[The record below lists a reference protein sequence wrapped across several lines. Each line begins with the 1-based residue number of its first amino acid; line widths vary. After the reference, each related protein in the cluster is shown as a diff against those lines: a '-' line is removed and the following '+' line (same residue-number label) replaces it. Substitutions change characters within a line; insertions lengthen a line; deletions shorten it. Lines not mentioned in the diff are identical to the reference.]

1 MSRSEEQSILQR
13 LFSLG
18 EDRMNKLLE
27 ELLSNPRFA
36 EALGKTVQA
45 ALETKG
51 RVDRNMQTVL
61 SLLNLPSKSD
71 YKKLATK
78 IEALQGSLVNLS
90 IKLDRILAAQKDAPG
105 AKPAE
110 AKPAKVSR
118 PRPVKEP
125 RPDEPAEA

>member
-1 MSRSEEQSILQR
+1 MARAEEQSILQK

-78 IEALQGSLVNLS
+78 IEALQGSMVNLS
-90 IKLDRILAAQKDAPG
+90 IKLDRILAAQKNGESPVPKAAKAP
-105 AKPAE
+105 
-110 AKPAKVSR
+110 SR
-118 PRPVKEP
+118 PRPIKEP
-125 RPDEPAEA
+125 KPGDPIEN